1 MHRPFLYICF
11 IFLFSCKE
19 TPPPPAGPAHIKIK
33 ADTFFFAKDSIH
45 IFNNPDELLFYIPD
59 QLFGQPGYYYKLDKI
74 SVSEENQIDNHW
86 NYTKDSII
94 RYTNL
99 PGGDY
104 RLDVDLDSLHL
115 EIDLKQEFEIK
126 KAFFETWWFWP
137 FVIISLLGI
146 GGLVAYFWYLYDFR
160 QQMKSNYMRQR
171 IAADLHDE
179 VGSNL
184 STMTFNAELIKKK
197 LNGQSAD
204 IEPILNNLLQNSRD
218 TSSLISDTIW
228 AINPVY
234 DSFDKLTQ
242 KMKSFTQDLLSGKE
256 IKYEFLI
263 KSNGAPPELSIEQKR
278 NLYLIYKE
286 AINNIA
292 KHSRASEANIL
303 VELFP
308 SKLQIEIS
316 DNGVGF
322 DINQESNGN
331 GLNNFKSRADNETIK
346 VHISSVAGHGTKIHI
361 EVLYF
366 APISQ

>member
-1 MHRPFLYICF
+1 MLRPFLYIYF

-19 TPPPPAGPAHIKIK
+19 IKPPPAGPAHIQIK
-33 ADTFFFAKDSIH
+33 ADNDFYLKDSIH
-45 IFNNPDELLFYIPD
+45 IFNDPDQLLFYIPTN
-59 QLFGQPGYYYKLDKI
+59 LLNHLGYYYRLEKDNA
-74 SVSEENQIDNHW
+74 SEDNQIDNQW
-86 NYTKDSII
+86 NYTTNKII

-99 PGGDY
+99 PGGDFTFKIS
-104 RLDVDLDSLHL
+104 LDSLTYKV
-115 EIDLKQEFEIK
+115 DVRQTFEIK

-137 FVIISLLGI
+137 FVILSLLGI
-146 GGLVAYFWYLYDFR
+146 GALVAYFWYLYDFR

-228 AINPVY
+228 AINPAH
-234 DSFDKLTQ
+234 DSFDKLLD
-242 KMKSFTQDLLSGKE
+242 KMKSFTQDLLASKE
-256 IKYEFLI
+256 IKYTIE
-263 KSNGAPPELSIEQKR
+263 KSGDGAPPELSIEQKR

-292 KHSRASEANIL
+292 KHSRATEANIL

-331 GLNNFKSRADNETIK
+331 GMNNFKSRADNETIK
-346 VHISSVAGHGTKIHI
+346 VHISSVVGHGTKIHI